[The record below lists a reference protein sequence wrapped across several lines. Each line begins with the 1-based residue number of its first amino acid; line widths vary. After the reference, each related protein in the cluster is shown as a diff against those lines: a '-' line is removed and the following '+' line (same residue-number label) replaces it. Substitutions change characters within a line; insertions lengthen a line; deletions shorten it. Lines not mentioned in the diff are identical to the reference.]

1 MVRTLSYL
9 KKKVYKYELP
19 NGKMDYCVFQLHLEG
34 GAFLGFFDQFGEK
47 QLAWEYQFFLSKTP
61 TVDNSSV
68 NLEYSGED
76 YRQLLSNSLVS
87 NLFFTL
93 NSVTEVLVGST
104 KI

>member
-1 MVRTLSYL
+1 MRN
-9 KKKVYKYELP
+9 E
-19 NGKMDYCVFQLHLEG
+19 NFDYCVFQLHLEG

-61 TVDNSSV
+61 TVDNTSV

-76 YRQLLSNSLVS
+76 YRELLSNSLVS

-93 NSVTEVLVGST
+93 NSVSEVLVS
-104 KI
+104 ISDI